1 MQKNFEKGDY
11 INMAEDFIY
20 VKRKPYIDG
29 ETLYAEDMNRIENLF
44 ENIYDVLN
52 ATPIIV
58 GQKERYL
65 VRGNSLTLIFDVE
78 NARGNIRYSITY

>member
-1 MQKNFEKGDY
+1 MANNNIGFIPRSEEYKTGD
-11 INMAEDFIY
+11 IL
-20 VKRKPYIDG
+20 
-29 ETLYAEDMNRIENLF
+29 TAEDMNRVEYYL
-44 ENIYDVLN
+44 EDIYSILN
-52 ATPIIV
+52 ATPVIV